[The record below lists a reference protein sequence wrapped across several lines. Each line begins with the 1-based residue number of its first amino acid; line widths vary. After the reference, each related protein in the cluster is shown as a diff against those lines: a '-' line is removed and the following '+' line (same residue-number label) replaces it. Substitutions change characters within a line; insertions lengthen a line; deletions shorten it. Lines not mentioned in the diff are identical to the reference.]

1 MNEIVNIKEIK
12 ERVREIDNLL
22 FNEEV
27 ELDYLERKSLETE
40 REDLLYYLE

>member
-1 MNEIVNIKEIK
+1 MNEIVTIKEIE

-22 FNEEV
+22 FNKEN
-27 ELDYLERKSLETE
+27 ELNDMERKSLETE